1 MRIANEASEL
11 FGQGQLEALLQHE
24 DEVCISIYLP
34 CARMGAETKVTPFRL
49 NQLLDRVEAQLVAK
63 GFRLPDAQAMLKPAR
78 DFPIGA
84 RAPFW
89 QRQQEGLAIF
99 IGRDCFH
106 FFQLPLAFAEQ
117 VSIGTRFAIRPLLP
131 LLSGNGVF
139 YVLALSEKQVR
150 FLRGTRYSV
159 EEIPLRVAPHS
170 LAETLKFDEFEKQ
183 IQQHSTASGGLGRGS
198 AAVFHGQGDAGDAA
212 LNRKHILRYV
222 SEIDAE
228 VSMILAGSHAP
239 LVLAGVESMQGLYRT
254 ASHYTPI
261 TKSGINGNPD
271 HLSAKHL
278 HERAWPLVA
287 EQFQQPKADAIEK
300 FCALHS
306 AGKQPS
312 HTTWRSLLQE
322 AYTKR
327 VDTLFIPEDAHIS
340 GTFDEETDTIS
351 IHPQPEAGDQD
362 LVDTMAAY
370 TLRNG
375 GMVYVLGQSEMPM
388 GLPVAAILRA

>member
-11 FGQGQLEALLQHE
+11 FGQGQFEALLQHE
-24 DEVCISIYLP
+24 DDLCISIYMP

-49 NQLLDRVEAQLVAK
+49 NQLLDRVETQLVAK
-63 GFRLPDAQAMLKPAR
+63 GFRLPDAQALLKPAR

-99 IGRDCFH
+99 LGRNDFQH
-106 FFQLPLAFAEQ
+106 FQLPLAFAEQ
-117 VSIGTRFAIRPLLP
+117 VSIGTRFTIRPLLP
-131 LLSGNGVF
+131 LLSGNGTF

-150 FLRGTRYSV
+150 FLRGTRDSI

-183 IQQHSTASGGLGRGS
+183 LQQHSTASGGLGRGS

-222 SEIDAE
+222 SQIDAE
-228 VSMILAGSHAP
+228 VSRILANAHAP
-239 LVLAGVESMQGLYRT
+239 LVLAGVETMQGLYRT
-254 ASHYTPI
+254 SSHYATI
-261 TKSGINGNPD
+261 VKSGINGNPD
-271 HLSAKHL
+271 HLSARQL
-278 HERAWPLVA
+278 HERAWTLVA
-287 EQFQQPKADAIEK
+287 EQFQQPKAAAIEK
-300 FCALHS
+300 FCALHA

-312 HTTWRSLLQE
+312 HTTWRALLQE
-322 AYTKR
+322 AYIKR
-327 VDTLFIPEDAHIS
+327 VDTLFIPEDACVS
-340 GTFDEETDTIS
+340 GTFDEDTDTIS
-351 IHPQPEAGDQD
+351 IHPQPEEGDQD

-370 TLRNG
+370 TLRSG
-375 GMVYVLGQSEMPM
+375 GMVYVLAPSEMPM